1 MRAVAVV
8 IRKRRLVAATLLVF
22 FSVGGMVLSQPLLR
36 EREPLEEPSEPNPEQ
51 AASARRQA
59 QLEEE
64 RRMKLQAEL
73 MQLRGEQMLAERQE
87 KERNDR
93 MMRYALWIAIAV
105 IATTFLIA
113 FARSRVAEKNEMP
126 PGKTD

>member
-1 MRAVAVV
+1 MKAVAVF
-8 IRKRRLVAATLLVF
+8 IRKHRLVAAALLVL
-22 FSVGGMVLSQPLLR
+22 FSAGDMVLSQPLLR
-36 EREPLEEPSEPNPEQ
+36 EREPLEQPSEANPEQ
-51 AASARRQA
+51 AESARRKA
-59 QLEEE
+59 QLEEG

-73 MQLRGEQMLAERQE
+73 MQMRGEQMEAERRE

-113 FARSRVAEKNEMP
+113 FARSRVAEKSEMP
-126 PGKTD
+126 PG